1 MMPLIC
7 EQAHEEPFSR
17 KPPTF
22 EETQPKKKKNHAGC
36 FFACYLL
43 RSGTLSRQET
53 ETAISDQTGFYS
65 NPPVSRTIWKLIWR
79 RKQSQTAKQLSV
91 ITV

>member
-1 MMPLIC
+1 MKNHLA
-7 EQAHEEPFSR
+7 ENLLHLKKHNQ
-17 KPPTF
+17 
-22 EETQPKKKKNHAGC
+22 KKKKNHAGC